1 MAVPTGGI
9 LVTTFWCSASQQHP
23 RNGIIEISMP
33 KKWIGRLLRYPWRSD
48 HESDEGSSSSGGLA
62 PKDSLGPLQSRLESD
77 GNLRSE
83 DVIHVPMTR
92 ESIPTWSSCHSQLP
106 PQLSDMTNNMIRPHR
121 SINDDT
127 PYVLGHST
135 SSNDAAFATGCSS
148 STENSNSNTAVSP
161 TGRSKSP
168 SFNPRRSPPQ
178 TGAGSSA
185 LETSKDKLDEDEY
198 RAWWFL
204 SSRSEDQADT
214 TTRENWDGS
223 DRANETRI
231 PARSDGLELKAQFAQ
246 QPVATEIPP
255 FNKSKISEQ
264 SSWKKL
270 TQSSLR
276 NKSQPVLSSLRNT
289 SLQLLSSE
297 QSLPKAGICL
307 HTLKDQQLR
316 EEWLKGYDSGGTTL
330 DYDHDDVS
338 TVTPTTPYCY
348 VPPNQASTTLSTSA
362 HLEMDMEMADGYT
375 SEDHIEW
382 TPQDSSYGAAV
393 PACGWVPKR
402 IRKLFEGIM
411 VLIIVAL
418 LIFVIVK
425 TGMHLKG
432 SGSWEENRYF
442 SDDDHYVANDS
453 DVERQ
458 SNDQRG
464 SDDHNKI

>member
-1 MAVPTGGI
+1 MSVPTGANADSFG
-9 LVTTFWCSASQQHP
+9 LSQESTARESTAP
-23 RNGIIEISMP
+23 PPNGIIETSMP
-33 KKWIGRLLRYPWRSD
+33 KRWTGRLLRYPWRSD

-62 PKDSLGPLQSRLESD
+62 PKDSLGPLQSRIESD
-77 GNLRSE
+77 ENFRSD
-83 DVIHVPMTR
+83 DVIMHVPMTH
-92 ESIPTWSSCHSQLP
+92 ESSPNRSSCHSQPP
-106 PQLSDMTNNMIRPHR
+106 PQLSDTTNNMIRPHR

-127 PYVLGHST
+127 PYVLGPST
-135 SSNDAAFATGCSS
+135 SSDEAVFATGCSS
-148 STENSNSNTAVSP
+148 STEKANSNTAVSL
-161 TGRSKSP
+161 TGPSRYP
-168 SFNPRRSPPQ
+168 SFNPHRSPPQ

-214 TTRENWDGS
+214 TTHENWDGS
-223 DRANETRI
+223 DRDNETRI
-231 PARSDGLELKAQFAQ
+231 PVKPDGIELKAQF
-246 QPVATEIPP
+246 ER
-255 FNKSKISEQ
+255 SKISEQ
-264 SSWKKL
+264 PSWKKL

-276 NKSQPVLSSLRNT
+276 NKSQPVLSSLR
-289 SLQLLSSE
+289 SKLQLLSPQ
-297 QSLPKAGICL
+297 QSPPKAGIGVY
-307 HTLKDQQLR
+307 TLKEQQLR
-316 EEWLKGYDSGGTTL
+316 EEWLKGNDSGGTTL
-330 DYDHDDVS
+330 DYDLDGVS
-338 TVTPTTPYCY
+338 TVTPTTPYYY
-348 VPPNQASTTLSTSA
+348 VPPNQASTLSTSA

-411 VLIIVAL
+411 LLIIVAL

-425 TGMHLKG
+425 TGMHLKSS

-442 SDDDHYVANDS
+442 SDDDHYVANDG
-453 DVERQ
+453 DVANDQ

-464 SDDHNKI
+464 STDHNKI